1 MWFDGW
7 SDVVR
12 VVVVGGAAYVTL
24 LALLRL
30 LGKRTLAK
38 LNAFDLV
45 VTVAFGSTLAT
56 VLLSAE
62 VSWSEGAAALALL
75 GVLQLAVSWTT
86 VRFSRG
92 RGVVT
97 AAPTL
102 VLRDGAVLEEALRTQ
117 RLTRSEIR
125 QAARSSGV
133 GGLETIAA
141 IVLETDGT
149 LSVVTRDQLGS
160 GSALEGVRGWSDGER
175 A

>member
-7 SDVVR
+7 SDVMR
-12 VVVVGGAAYVTL
+12 VVAVGAAAYVTL
-24 LALLRL
+24 IVLLRL

-56 VLLSAE
+56 VLLSAD
-62 VSWSEGAAALALL
+62 VSWAEGATALALL

-102 VLRDGAVLEEALRTQ
+102 VLRDGVVLEEVLRAQ
-117 RLTRSEIR
+117 RLTRSEVR
-125 QAARSSGV
+125 QAARASGS
-133 GGLETIAA
+133 GGLETLAA

-149 LSVVTRDQLGS
+149 LSVITRDQLGS
-160 GSALEGVRGWSDGER
+160 GSALEGVRGWPDGER
-175 A
+175 G